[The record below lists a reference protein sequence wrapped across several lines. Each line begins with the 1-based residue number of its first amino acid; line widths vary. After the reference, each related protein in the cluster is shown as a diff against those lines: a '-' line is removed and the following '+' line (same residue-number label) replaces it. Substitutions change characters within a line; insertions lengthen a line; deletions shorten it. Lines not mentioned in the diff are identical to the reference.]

1 MVGSFGDLIFD
12 ADFPISGLS
21 YSDGLRVVDHEI
33 IGKRSA
39 VEVVGSSPRS
49 VSFSM
54 AFARLASAVE
64 TIEDKIERIR
74 AQQASEPTHLVIGQ
88 TVIGRMALVSAQVD
102 INDLSANG
110 TILSAS
116 VALSF
121 REAIDE

>member
-54 AFARLASAVE
+54 ALARLASDDE
-64 TIEDKIERIR
+64 TIEDKVERIM
-74 AQQASEPTHLVIGQ
+74 AQQASEPTYLVIGQ
-88 TVIGRMALVSAQVD
+88 TVIGRMALVSVQVD